1 MKYKLIIDETL
12 EESIVITAHCKNEKI
27 IKIEKI
33 IQDNK
38 QNKIVG
44 YRLDEKALIDIEN
57 VLAFYTKNKKVF
69 IITQNA
75 EYLIKERLYQ
85 IEEIIDDNFI
95 KINQGCLINISKI
108 LKFDSSII
116 GTLKVILINGF
127 EDYISRR
134 ELKNVKRRI
143 GLWNISKILWLED

>member
-1 MKYKLIIDETL
+1 M
-12 EESIVITAHCKNEKI
+12 
-27 IKIEKI
+27 
-33 IQDNK
+33 
-38 QNKIVG
+38 
-44 YRLDEKALIDIEN
+44 
-57 VLAFYTKNKKVF
+57 LAFYTKNKKVF

-143 GLWNISKILWLED
+143 GL